1 MRAQTDPERWLS
13 LDSAGTFL
21 GLDSRTVRR
30 LVKAKELAGMQLRG
44 GRFLISRA
52 ACLNFLRRLGEVIP
66 DDDAPDERPTSC
78 RPLPGSG
85 SLRH

>member
-1 MRAQTDPERWLS
+1 MNPGADRQRWLS
-13 LDSAGTFL
+13 CSAAAEFL
-21 GLDSRTVRR
+21 GLDERRTRR
-30 LVKAKELAGMQLRG
+30 LLVSKTIPALRLSS
-44 GRFLISRA
+44 RQWLISRA
-52 ACLNFLRRLGEVIP
+52 ACVNWLRRMGEVIP